1 MGVVS
6 YILVPVVR
14 DLLSVAGFT
23 LIAASLDQ
31 TLPRLSVSLLSLWL
45 AWLLNLLGIRDE
57 ALIVALKTGRIA
69 AAGLEVYE
77 SEPTF
82 TPHIARCQTRF
93 CYRIWERPRLRHK
106 TEKNDIVRARFIVV
120 LSAKT
125 PIEGCGSL
133 QCRPTLW
140 LQFCDNVKSVRWR
153 KVREKPHQTQ
163 VRFFCTRYTVP
174 P

>member
-6 YILVPVVR
+6 YFLVPVVR

-31 TLPRLSVSLLSLWL
+31 TLPRLSVSLLLLWL

-57 ALIVALKTGRIA
+57 ALIAALKTGRIA

-93 CYRIWERPRLRHK
+93 CYRIWERPRLRQK
-106 TEKNDIVRARFIVV
+106 PRRMILSELVSYLFSPQKPLSKAAVRCNAVPHSGFN
-120 LSAKT
+120 SAT
-125 PIEGCGSL
+125 M
-133 QCRPTLW
+133 
-140 LQFCDNVKSVRWR
+140 
-153 KVREKPHQTQ
+153 
-163 VRFFCTRYTVP
+163 
-174 P
+174 